1 MQFLI
6 VTIIK
11 WELVIVIVKYLINLK
26 KIRIILYRT
35 IGCVSKINILK

>member
-11 WELVIVIVKYLINLK
+11 WELVIVILKYLINLK
-26 KIRIILYRT
+26 KIRIILYRA
-35 IGCVSKINILK
+35 IDSVSKINILK

>member
-26 KIRIILYRT
+26 KIRIILYRA
-35 IGCVSKINILK
+35 IDSVSKINILK